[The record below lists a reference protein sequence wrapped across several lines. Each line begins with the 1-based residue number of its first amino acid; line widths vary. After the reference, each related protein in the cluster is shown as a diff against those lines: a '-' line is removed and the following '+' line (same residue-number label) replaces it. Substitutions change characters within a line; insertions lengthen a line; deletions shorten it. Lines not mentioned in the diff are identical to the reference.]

1 MRKGEIVRAVVIAI
15 ALVMALTGNW
25 GLLISSAVV
34 YQTARVAVMAFER
47 RERRHEPFSDPLAD
61 R

>member
-1 MRKGEIVRAVVIAI
+1 MRKGEIVRAFVMAV

-25 GLLISSAVV
+25 GLLISSAVI
-34 YQTARVAVMAFER
+34 YQAARVAVVGLER
-47 RERRHEPFSDPLAD
+47 RGRRRHESLDATT